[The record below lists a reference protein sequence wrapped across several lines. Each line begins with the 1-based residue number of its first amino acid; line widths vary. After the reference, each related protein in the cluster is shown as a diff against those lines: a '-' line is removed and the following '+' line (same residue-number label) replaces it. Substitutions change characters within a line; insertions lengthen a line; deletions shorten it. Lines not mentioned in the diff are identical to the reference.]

1 LQLHIHTI
9 KKNMGLTLHYT
20 AKLRNRTHLQPMVEE
35 VADICQSMDWKYR
48 LVEISMEG
56 EADHFPLEPGESTS
70 EFKEINLNGI
80 SFTPPDCETVC
91 LSFSD
96 AGYTCS
102 EMNVMASDMLANY
115 EPSFIYSIHTKTQY
129 AGVDTHIAIVKLL
142 KYLEKKYL
150 IFENGH
156 DEGNYWETMDKQE
169 LEKNFG
175 NNTELIERVKG
186 ILMGEDF
193 SDEKTPDALLSKI
206 EEVLKRRLGAEEEG
220 I

>member
-1 LQLHIHTI
+1 
-9 KKNMGLTLHYT
+9 MGLTLHYT
-20 AKLRNRTHLQPMVEE
+20 AKLCSRARLAALVEE

-56 EADHFPLEPGESTS
+56 EAAHFPLEPGDATT

-80 SFTPPDCETVC
+80 SFTPPECETVC
-91 LSFSD
+91 LSFTD

-102 EMNVMASDMLANY
+102 EMNVMASDLLANY
-115 EPSFIYSIHTKTQY
+115 EPSLIYSIHTKTQY

-150 IFENGH
+150 IFENVH
-156 DEGNYWETMDKQE
+156 DEGNYWETMDQQD

-175 NNTELIERVKG
+175 NNTRLIEYVKG
-186 ILMGEDF
+186 ILEQEDF
-193 SDEKTPDALLSKI
+193 SEAKTPNALVSKI
-206 EEVLKRRLGAEEEG
+206 EEILKRRLGTEEEG

>member
-1 LQLHIHTI
+1 
-9 KKNMGLTLHYT
+9 MGLTLHYT
-20 AKLRNRTHLQPMVEE
+20 AKLRNRTFLQPMVEE
-35 VADICQSMDWKYR
+35 VADICESMDWKYR

-56 EADHFPLEPGESTS
+56 EAAHFPLEFGESGT

-115 EPSFIYSIHTKTQY
+115 EPSLIYSIHTKTQY

-142 KYLEKKYL
+142 KYLEGKYL
-150 IFENGH
+150 FFENVH
-156 DEGNYWETMDKQE
+156 DEGNYWETMDRQE

-175 NNTELIERVKG
+175 ENTELIERVKG

-193 SDEKTPDALLSKI
+193 SDVHTTDALVSKI
-206 EEVLKRRLGAEEEG
+206 EEILKQRLGAAEEDV
-220 I
+220 